1 MMTEKQSSA
10 GIPYAGQ
17 VSIYDIARAAGVNPS
32 TVSRALNNRDRIGE
46 ATRSRIL
53 TIAAELGYQ
62 PSAIA
67 RSLVTRRTN
76 TIGVVAPYLSDP
88 AIGREIDG
96 IETTAEKHGYR
107 VFVSTAR
114 NDPERE
120 LLIATNFQRYRVDA
134 VIIITTHLRSTYR
147 VFKTTLSVPVVIMGQ
162 QDPDP
167 DFTVVT
173 MDDAAAIS
181 DLTAHLIGLGHRRF
195 AYVGVNDRRFSNKE
209 RRDAC
214 RDAVQTFY
222 PRETVHVETRTET
235 TDLLRGAAALP
246 AIRGCGATVVQ
257 CYNDMVALG
266 LIGAAVRAGV
276 RVPQDLS
283 VVGFDDLEIAA
294 SVSPALTTI
303 RQPHGEIG
311 KRSVETVMDLLAGRS
326 VGTVLL
332 GGDLMLRESA
342 APPQGE

>member
-1 MMTEKQSSA
+1 MEDARTPVNPA
-10 GIPYAGQ
+10 GTGQ

-46 ATRSRIL
+46 ATRNRIL
-53 TIAAELGYQ
+53 AIATELGYQ

-67 RSLVTRRTN
+67 RSLVTSRTY

-88 AIGREIDG
+88 AIGVMIDG
-96 IETTAEKHGYR
+96 IEITAEKHGYR

-134 VIIITTHLRSTYR
+134 VIIVTTHLRSTYQ
-147 VFKTTLSVPVVIMGQ
+147 VFKTTLSVPVVLMGQ

-167 DFTVVT
+167 DIAVVT
-173 MDDAAAIS
+173 MDDGLAIS
-181 DLTAHLIGLGHRRF
+181 RMIAYLIRQGHRKF
-195 AYVGVNDRRFSNKE
+195 AYVGVSDRRFSNAE

-214 RDAVQTFY
+214 IDSVRAVY
-222 PRETVHVETRTET
+222 PQEPVHVETRTER
-235 TDLLRGAAALP
+235 TDLLRGAASLS
-246 AIRGCGATVVQ
+246 AIRTCGATVAQ
-257 CYNDMVALG
+257 CYNDMVAIG
-266 LIGAAVRAGV
+266 LIGAAEKAGI

-294 SVSPALTTI
+294 AISPALTTI
-303 RQPHGEIG
+303 RQPHREIG
-311 KRSVETVMDLLAGRS
+311 KRAVEAVLELLAGSRVETVLLQGEL
-326 VGTVLL
+326 V
-332 GGDLMLRESA
+332 LRESA
-342 APPQGE
+342 RSPSSK